1 MGIRAK
7 LTFGAALC
15 ALTLAV
21 GQPAFATSAQTSVS
35 ASAGAVAH
43 ATSSAC
49 AGATVLTPQP
59 GTVATAQSMGMTASA
74 DGFYAR
80 AAASHAT
87 WLSAMS
93 CTKTGR
99 THALQPAGRSAVG
112 STATAGGA
120 VRNAGFVSSN
130 WSGYQINQT
139 AQYVQSGWTVPTV
152 IRPNPGYST
161 NGYYSSTWSGIGG
174 GFNAG
179 SGALIQSGTAQDLNA
194 NGTTSYYAWYE
205 IVGGTHDTGGEV
217 RINNLPVHPG
227 DVVGSGVEWTPTG
240 GAVLGVCNFSS
251 GAGCINFTL
260 ASSAPGTS
268 EEWIVEAP
276 YFNGI
281 LPLADFGQVNFINSC
296 WQSTFQPNGTCSSIS
311 AGGPQQISL
320 QQYVFKAYQTLAAP
334 QGGLTNNGQNF
345 SDLYFLPERCP
356 TC

>member
-21 GQPAFATSAQTSVS
+21 GQPAFATPAQTSAP

-49 AGATVLTPQP
+49 AGATVLTPQA
-59 GTVATAQSMGMTASA
+59 GTVATAHSMGMTAGA
-74 DGFYAR
+74 DGFYAH

-87 WLSAMS
+87 WLSSMS

-99 THALQPAGRSAVG
+99 THALQPAGGSA
-112 STATAGGA
+112 AGA
-120 VRNAGFVSSN
+120 VRNAGLVSSN
-130 WSGYQINQT
+130 WSGYQINKT

-179 SGALIQSGTAQDLNA
+179 SGALIQSGTTQDVSA

-217 RINNLPVHPG
+217 RINNLAVHPG
-227 DVVGSGVEWTPTG
+227 DVVGSGVEWTPAG
-240 GAVLGVCNFSS
+240 GAIMGVCNFSS

-260 ASSAPGTS
+260 TSSAPGTS

-276 YFNGI
+276 YFNGV
-281 LPLADFGQVNFINSC
+281 LPLADFGQVNFINAC
-296 WQSTFQPNGTCSSIS
+296 WQTTFQSGGSCSSIS
-311 AGGPQQISL
+311 ASGPQAISL

-334 QGGLTNNGQNF
+334 QGGFTNNGQNF